1 MTHVKYSSMGTTYFF
16 TYQWS
21 QEIQAGS
28 ARILPTLLSRQ
39 SKQKQKKVK
48 EKYSV
53 FLPGPIASRTLVC
66 WFVPRQELW
75 YETL

>member
-21 QEIQAGS
+21 REIQAGS
-28 ARILPTLLSRQ
+28 ARILPTLLSKQ
-39 SKQKQKKVK
+39 STQKLKKAKVK
-48 EKYSV
+48 NNG
-53 FLPGPIASRTLVC
+53 FLPRPIASRTLVC
-66 WFVPRQELW
+66 WFVTSHELW